1 MSKDELALLGL
12 ISLIRNEVETNKYA
26 AVQTIPAAYPRAECC
41 QEAREVVDAVDILV
55 LLDEVELGIRKGGD
69 KN

>member
-12 ISLIRNEVETNKYA
+12 ISLIRNEVEINKYA
-26 AVQTIPAAYPRAECC
+26 ACPGYPGTCSK
-41 QEAREVVDAVDILV
+41 EAREVVDAVDILV
-55 LLDEVELGIRKGGD
+55 LLDEVELGIRKGCD